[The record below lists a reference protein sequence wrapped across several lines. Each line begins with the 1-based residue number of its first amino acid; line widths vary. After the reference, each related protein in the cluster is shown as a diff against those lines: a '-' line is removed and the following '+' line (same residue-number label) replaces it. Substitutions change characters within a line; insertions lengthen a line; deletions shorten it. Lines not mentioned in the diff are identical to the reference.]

1 MAISSSSN
9 SVKPALTRGF
19 QFCLTKMITRVIVAG
34 IAVFAIAACNQSALA
49 QFESIP
55 MNARYATELPPFDA
69 EQDEMD
75 EVKNANRANEK
86 NQRDDL
92 AKVRAFLSNG
102 GNPTENPLVE
112 QYFKGFVFPSMT
124 VVDNRVLSQLGNM
137 RAKFLKDFFGPKIGP
152 ATRSAL
158 IDLTIQQA
166 REAYR
171 NNKLHP
177 AARLNMVYLI
187 GMLDQMPGVR
197 SPPQFPVPS
206 KSAFTSLGDILK
218 SADLPAFLKV
228 AALAGIQRHVEIDNI
243 TNNGQLSDADKT
255 FLNDKGN
262 EYLDAPGNDELSYW
276 LKRRGMQLLGELGSA
291 TTLKK
296 AVSVMQSKDAG
307 FWVKFDAMEAI
318 GKLNLTGSS
327 PAENLEA
334 TKAIAEFAS
343 SSLRQESEAIKGA
356 IKQLVYDQILFQD
369 LDLIATPSDYSS
381 GNSVANS
388 SGGGG
393 DTDGG
398 RSGGGGNSGKFTG
411 GSGMGMGMG
420 AGMGAGAGG
429 FGGDDEAPVG
439 EILELPVYQLNVF
452 RRRIK
457 TVAFTT
463 SQILGGTDGTGGMSK
478 LVDDT
483 GKDLIKKL
491 NSELS
496 SLLQESNIGI
506 VDLDARNKD
515 DDEDEDVEPKSV
527 ANQLSELCDESSKKI
542 DKLLGKE
549 APPEEAPAAKAP
561 AEADPLSGSGN

>member
-9 SVKPALTRGF
+9 SVKPALTSGF
-19 QFCLTKMITRVIVAG
+19 QSCLTKMMTKVIVAG
-34 IAVFAIAACNQSALA
+34 IAVFAIAACSQSALG

-55 MNARYATELPPFDA
+55 MNPRYAAELIPFDA

-75 EVKNANRANEK
+75 EIKKANRAVEK

-92 AKVRAFLSNG
+92 SKVRAFLSTG
-102 GNPTENPLVE
+102 GNPADNPLVE

-137 RAKFLKDFFGPKIGP
+137 RAKFLKDFFGPKISPG
-152 ATRSAL
+152 TRSAL

-187 GMLDQMPGVR
+187 GMLDQTPGLR
-197 SPPQFPVPS
+197 LPPQFPVPS
-206 KSAFTSLGDILK
+206 KSAFTSMGDILK
-218 SADLPAFLKV
+218 SADLPPFLKV

-262 EYLDAPGNDELSYW
+262 EYLDAPSNDELSYW
-276 LKRRGMQLLGELGSA
+276 LKRRGMQLLGELGSP

-296 AVSVMQSKDAG
+296 AVSVMQSEDAG

-318 GKLNLTGSS
+318 GKLNLAGSNA
-327 PAENLEA
+327 AENLEA

-343 SSLRQESEAIKGA
+343 SSLLQESEAIKGA

-369 LDLIATPSDYSS
+369 LDLIATPTDYSS

-393 DTDGG
+393 TDGG

-420 AGMGAGAGG
+420 AGMGAGG
-429 FGGDDEAPVG
+429 FGGGDEAPTG

-457 TVAFTT
+457 TIAFTT
-463 SQILGGTDGTGGMSK
+463 SQILGGADGTGGMSK
-478 LVDDT
+478 LVDES

-491 NSELS
+491 NGELS
-496 SLLQESNIGI
+496 SLLQESNVGI
-506 VDLDARNKD
+506 VDLDARKT

-527 ANQLSELCDESSKKI
+527 ANQLAELCDESSKKI
-542 DKLLGKE
+542 DKMLGKE
-549 APPEEAPAAKAP
+549 TPAEKAPAEKAP
-561 AEADPLSGSGN
+561 AEADPLGGAAN

>member
-9 SVKPALTRGF
+9 SVKSALTSGF
-19 QFCLTKMITRVIVAG
+19 QSCLTNTTIKTIVAG
-34 IAVFAIAACNQSALA
+34 IAVLAFAACSEPALA

-55 MNARYATELPPFDA
+55 MNPRYATELPAFDA
-69 EQDEMD
+69 DEDEMD
-75 EVKNANRANEK
+75 DTKKANRANEK

-92 AKVRAFLSNG
+92 SKVRSLLSSG
-102 GNPTENPLVE
+102 GSPSDNPLVE
-112 QYFKGFVFPSMT
+112 QYFKGYVFPAMT

-137 RAKFLKDFFGPKIGP
+137 RAKFLKDFFDPKISP
-152 ATRSAL
+152 AARAAL

-171 NNKLHP
+171 NNSLHP

-187 GMLDQMPGVR
+187 GMLDQTPGVR
-197 SPPQFPVPS
+197 LPPQFPVPS
-206 KSAFTSLGDILK
+206 KSAFDSLGDILK

-243 TNNGQLSDADKT
+243 TKNGQLTDANKT
-255 FLNDKGN
+255 FLTEKGN
-262 EYLDAPGNDELSYW
+262 EYLDSPSNDDLSYW

-318 GKLNLTGSS
+318 GKLDLAGSD
-327 PAENLEA
+327 ATENLEA

-343 SSLRQESEAIKGA
+343 SALLQESEAINGA

-369 LDLIATPSDYSS
+369 LDLIATPTDYSS
-381 GNSVANS
+381 GASVSSS

-393 DTDGG
+393 TDGG

-429 FGGDDEAPVG
+429 FGGNDEVATSD
-439 EILELPVYQLNVF
+439 ILELPVYQLNIF

-457 TVAFTT
+457 TIALTT
-463 SQILGGTDGTGGMSK
+463 TQILGGADGTGGMSK
-478 LVDDT
+478 LVDES

-491 NSELS
+491 NGELS
-496 SLLQESNIGI
+496 SLLQESNVGI
-506 VDLDARNKD
+506 VDLDARKSK
-515 DDEDEDVEPKSV
+515 DEDEDENVEPKSV

-549 APPEEAPAAKAP
+549 VP
-561 AEADPLSGSGN
+561 AEADPLGPAPAADPLGAAGN